1 MVAVLF
7 QSINI
12 IGNKSIW
19 RDGWIRLPNFII
31 GGIYLNKKKTKNAN
45 KTYILL
51 REKVLDEKEKQLDET
66 IQEYK
71 ELISEVK
78 ELKQKYLEAVK
89 GVNKI
94 KIKYEKEMEAQL
106 QRIRK
111 QK

>member
-1 MVAVLF
+1 ME
-7 QSINI
+7 INQYGEI
-12 IGNKSIW
+12 VESVSPILLSEE
-19 RDGWIRLPNFII
+19 FI
-31 GGIYLNKKKTKNAN
+31 LNKKKIKNAN
-45 KTYILL
+45 KTDILL

-71 ELISEVK
+71 ELISELK

-89 GVNKI
+89 GVNEI
-94 KIKYEKEMEAQL
+94 KLKYAKEMETQL